1 MIRAH
6 FGLVNDPFSAE
17 NITLLPHQPQV
28 LDIVRVHCQQGG
40 FCLIMGEPGTGKSVL
55 KRALC
60 EFDSKR
66 LITPVVNRTCIRTT
80 QRSAS
85 CARRLRSK
93 PKGMTCAAS
102 GVSSPKR
109 AA

>member
-6 FGLVNDPFSAE
+6 FGLASDPFSAE
-17 NITLLPHQPQV
+17 NITLLPHQQQV

-60 EFDSKR
+60 EDDSKR
-66 LITPVVNRTCIRTT
+66 LITPVV
-80 QRSAS
+80 
-85 CARRLRSK
+85 K
-93 PKGMTCAAS
+93 PHPAHLPFHAPHPVRGLS
-102 GVSSPKR
+102 DR
-109 AA
+109 A